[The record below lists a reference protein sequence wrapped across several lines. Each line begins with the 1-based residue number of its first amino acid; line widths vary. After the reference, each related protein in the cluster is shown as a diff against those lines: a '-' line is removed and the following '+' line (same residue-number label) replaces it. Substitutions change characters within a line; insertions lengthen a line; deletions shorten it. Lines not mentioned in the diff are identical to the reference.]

1 MNLKIAVPK
10 IAVLKIPALCV
21 MWSMLLPAVPAWAQS
36 NSAQSYPNKPLRFV
50 VSFAP
55 GGSQDVVARLFAQ
68 KIGDEMG
75 QQIVVDN
82 RPGAGGTI
90 SAQIVARA
98 LPDGHTLF
106 LSNGAPLAITPHLQG
121 NVGYDGIKDFTHV
134 IHLIDLPLVLLVNA
148 KLPVNGVKELIA
160 YSRAN
165 KGKLNTAS
173 TGTGTYTHLTLE
185 LFKIATG
192 ADLTHVPYKGA
203 APAFSDILGGQTQTM
218 FTTTASA
225 QPHIAGGRIRIL
237 AVTMPKRSQ
246 MMPNV
251 PTMAEAGVPGFN
263 VTSWA
268 GVSTPAGLPPAI
280 SKRLAQ
286 EFGKALQQ
294 SDVKAR
300 LAGLG
305 VEPSGATHDVFTRM
319 VREESERWAKVIK
332 SANIKI

>member
-1 MNLKIAVPK
+1 MKSK
-10 IAVLKIPALCV
+10 IAVLCM
-21 MWSMLLPAVPAWAQS
+21 MWSALLSAVPVLAQS
-36 NSAQSYPNKPLRFV
+36 SSAQSSSTQSYPNKPLRFV

-68 KIGDEMG
+68 KLGDELG

-90 SAQIVARA
+90 SAQIVAKA

-121 NVGYDGIKDFTHV
+121 NVGYDGVKDFTHV
-134 IHLIDLPLVLLVNA
+134 IHLIDLPLVLLVHA
-148 KLPVNGVKELIA
+148 KLPVSDVKALIA

-203 APAFSDILGGQTQTM
+203 APAFTDILGGQTQTM

-225 QPHIAGGRIRIL
+225 QPHLAGGRIRIL

-251 PTMAEAGVPGFN
+251 PTMAEAGISGFN

-268 GVSTPAGLPPAI
+268 GVSTPAGLPAAI

-294 SDVKAR
+294 QDIKAR

-332 SANIKI
+332 SANIRL